1 MKDRKHFLVDETI
14 ASKEQRSLQDWV
26 LRAYATDNKEQ
37 IAAAR
42 SEFEHL
48 YPNHTDGISIMFDT
62 FETLRDQSSGY
73 QKDSG
78 INREETRLRL
88 LKKSANTIRTVEF
101 LIASKAEHDFLEV
114 FWKFLAD
121 IALSLRLSRDFQN
134 LRRHVSSEAAVF
146 HVFSNLGANPI
157 LPTPEEDV
165 LKSVDLSIRGGK
177 DYVQIKGVHVQRK
190 PYIISM
196 EEIRDPK
203 NARRILTDIKEKHDG
218 EWYGY
223 MDENFRN
230 LREYYHKVLD
240 TDKTVPNVYLF
251 FVPYSSYDPATCIP
265 KSSLIN
271 YSKEYFKQDDK
282 RSVDKLIR
290 DNPLAAALYKI
301 KSEL

>member
-1 MKDRKHFLVDETI
+1 
-14 ASKEQRSLQDWV
+14 
-26 LRAYATDNKEQ
+26 
-37 IAAAR
+37 
-42 SEFEHL
+42 
-48 YPNHTDGISIMFDT
+48 
-62 FETLRDQSSGY
+62 
-73 QKDSG
+73 
-78 INREETRLRL
+78 
-88 LKKSANTIRTVEF
+88 
-101 LIASKAEHDFLEV
+101 
-114 FWKFLAD
+114 
-121 IALSLRLSRDFQN
+121 
-134 LRRHVSSEAAVF
+134 
-146 HVFSNLGANPI
+146 
-157 LPTPEEDV
+157 
-165 LKSVDLSIRGGK
+165 
-177 DYVQIKGVHVQRK
+177 
-190 PYIISM
+190 M